1 MAILDEFILLN
12 QKKFL
17 FFYDDSSK
25 TLPILKW
32 QKKYDVIKDY
42 IKKPITANKLE
53 LLCKLIGEMR
63 FPGNISKLVPY

>member
-1 MAILDEFILLN
+1 
-12 QKKFL
+12 
-17 FFYDDSSK
+17 
-25 TLPILKW
+25 LKW

-63 FPGNISKLVPY
+63 FPGNISKLVPYVKPKDEPMETILSIKIFTNVMALFKL